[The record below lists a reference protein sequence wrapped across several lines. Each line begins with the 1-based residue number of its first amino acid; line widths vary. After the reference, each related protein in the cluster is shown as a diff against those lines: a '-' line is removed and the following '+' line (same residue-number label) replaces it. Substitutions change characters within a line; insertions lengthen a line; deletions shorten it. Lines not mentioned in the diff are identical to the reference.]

1 MLPQYFCA
9 HHGKSNGFC
18 RYTQACRDDPSTR
31 IKHYI
36 SVVFSQNLLSYG
48 MSWVKPPYKHT
59 MFLNEQLRV
68 SADGYPTYA
77 VITV

>member
-1 MLPQYFCA
+1 M
-9 HHGKSNGFC
+9 
-18 RYTQACRDDPSTR
+18 
-31 IKHYI
+31 
-36 SVVFSQNLLSYG
+36 SYG